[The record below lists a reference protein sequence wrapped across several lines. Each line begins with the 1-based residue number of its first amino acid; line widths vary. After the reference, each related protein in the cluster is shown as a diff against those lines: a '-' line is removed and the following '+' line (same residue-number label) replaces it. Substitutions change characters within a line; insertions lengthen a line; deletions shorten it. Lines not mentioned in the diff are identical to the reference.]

1 MAEDLANWKPKVNTE
16 YNGYDYHKHGEHRIG
31 HTIIYFKN
39 SGNSLEEHYG
49 GFNIMNNQAKIWYR
63 DSNNQ
68 KVQMIIPITQ
78 CSFNKTMSR
87 NVTYYHAIINTNVG
101 GSNMGTREGKN
112 MDETSYGEGKNQDGT
127 VHIGIKKDDA
137 GLISRLTGKASAIYN
152 KNQAEEK
159 LNEIWKS
166 FDYTIEDINGQEK
179 ELEHIRVE
187 IPALRNGVNT
197 VDKEWSE
204 SLKSLGNLINKK
216 TTHEKGMWSLTQS
229 ARQNKDTKIKQKFH
243 KSDVDEMNFN
253 SMMDYIKQYPELQ
266 SSRDIDKGAQS
277 LESKRE
283 EMIREQKVFEEAK
296 LKYNYTLNTFESLT
310 EKAEAYLNEFE
321 KYIVEAEEKVNNSRY
336 NKNALVGGLRILQ
349 TELEQ
354 QATRLNLLP
363 YRGKLQDRKAVLK
376 RIKDKLSLFQRKK
389 WEDVEQ

>member
-1 MAEDLANWKPKVNTE
+1 
-16 YNGYDYHKHGEHRIG
+16 
-31 HTIIYFKN
+31 
-39 SGNSLEEHYG
+39 
-49 GFNIMNNQAKIWYR
+49 
-63 DSNNQ
+63 
-68 KVQMIIPITQ
+68 
-78 CSFNKTMSR
+78 
-87 NVTYYHAIINTNVG
+87 
-101 GSNMGTREGKN
+101 
-112 MDETSYGEGKNQDGT
+112 
-127 VHIGIKKDDA
+127 
-137 GLISRLTGKASAIYN
+137 
-152 KNQAEEK
+152 
-159 LNEIWKS
+159 
-166 FDYTIEDINGQEK
+166 
-179 ELEHIRVE
+179 
-187 IPALRNGVNT
+187 
-197 VDKEWSE
+197 
-204 SLKSLGNLINKK
+204 
-216 TTHEKGMWSLTQS
+216 LTQS
-229 ARQNKDTKIKQKFH
+229 AKQGKEMRIKQKFH

-321 KYIVEAEEKVNNSRY
+321 KYILEAEEKVNNSRY